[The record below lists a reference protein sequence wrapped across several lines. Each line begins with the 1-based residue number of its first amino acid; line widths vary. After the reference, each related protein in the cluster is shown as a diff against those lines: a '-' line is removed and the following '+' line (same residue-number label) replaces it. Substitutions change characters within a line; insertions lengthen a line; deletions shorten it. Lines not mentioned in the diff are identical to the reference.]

1 MLCYINY
8 FIFISK
14 FNFMNNSIENSNKLI
29 DPFGRDVNYL
39 RVSVTD
45 RCDFRCTYCMAE
57 DMQFLPKK
65 DILSLEELEAV
76 CRVFMKLGTRKI
88 RLTGGEP
95 LVRKGIMQVINNL
108 GREVGNSLD
117 ELTITTNGSQL
128 ETKAEELYNAGV
140 RRINVSLDHLDP
152 IKFKEITRWGDL
164 EKVKKGLDKARNVGL
179 KIKINTVAIS
189 EFNQFHLPDILRW
202 CGKEGFD
209 MTIIEVMPMG
219 DIGADKRYGQY
230 LPLSQVRSDLENEF
244 TLRDLP
250 ERTSGPARYVSV
262 KETNNKLGFIT
273 PLTHNFCESCN
284 RVRLTCTGV
293 LYMCLGQDDNADLK
307 KVLREKGTEALE
319 NAIRNAISRKPKGH
333 DFEISRQSANVSV
346 KRHMSLTGG

>member
-1 MLCYINY
+1 
-8 FIFISK
+8 
-14 FNFMNNSIENSNKLI
+14 MNNSIENSNKLI